1 MVKMKKVKNTLKLEK
16 SLGSIKRDL
25 KWNCYSIFTINT
37 DVDVFVDVSE
47 EITLEEEG
55 LSEKEKHVEEEK
67 DVISDEEVLLSKYG
81 KVKPV

>member
-1 MVKMKKVKNTLKLEK
+1 M
-16 SLGSIKRDL
+16 
-25 KWNCYSIFTINT
+25 
-37 DVDVFVDVSE
+37 SE

-81 KVKPV
+81 KVKPVVSDRPFK